1 MDHPV
6 ETFQPLTY
14 CALMRATELEAV
26 VMGRVCVDL
35 YPMQLRVP
43 LEQVEGFHKYVGGF
57 AGNVATGLARLGV
70 RTAIVSAVGDD
81 GHGRYVRDWLDRT
94 GSGLPLAG
102 HASRH
107 CVPRLPSAR
116 HGHPTTSRSPSTAPP
131 PVPTGS

>member
-1 MDHPV
+1 MH
-6 ETFQPLTY
+6 
-14 CALMRATELEAV
+14 ATELEAV

-81 GHGRYVRDWLDRT
+81 GHGAMLYFEVRRGTDTIPPGPWL
-94 GSGLPLAG
+94 GL
-102 HASRH
+102 
-107 CVPRLPSAR
+107 
-116 HGHPTTSRSPSTAPP
+116 
-131 PVPTGS
+131 